1 MTENIANWNKEA
13 KNKKKKGHNHW
24 KSIDQKIHINIQEM
38 FGLSES
44 RKSNFER
51 SNNKNKIKKKEK
63 VSLKKDWSTDN

>member
-1 MTENIANWNKEA
+1 
-13 KNKKKKGHNHW
+13 
-24 KSIDQKIHINIQEM
+24 M

-63 VSLKKDWSTDN
+63 VSLKKD